1 MNDATFNKFGYH
13 QLVRTR
19 DSGGVREE
27 LRLKVGKVEG
37 ITQWADG
44 SYSYDI
50 WFRDTPE
57 LSAHSSRLPEVL
69 LEPVKAA
76 VID

>member
-1 MNDATFNKFGYH
+1 MDEPRVTFNRFGH
-13 QLVRTR
+13 RQLVRTR
-19 DSGGVREE
+19 DSGGVRED

-37 ITQWADG
+37 ITLWQDG
-44 SYSYDI
+44 SYSYDVR
-50 WFRDTPE
+50 FPDS
-57 LSAHSSRLPEVL
+57 LDSSRLPQVL